1 MEIFLLIVR
10 SLMILLGSVML
21 IAFLL
26 FQLWQ
31 RIPSEG
37 IKFKVQDWIGLGAVG
52 LVFALGTNSYW
63 GLCAAV
69 PMLLAKVLSQM
80 LIQKNRVR
88 GSGRWI
94 EVQWTKMT
102 PRGFQIPQ
110 QLSKELQKL
119 PTDQHVLIPRQ
130 VGIWA
135 VKYFLKSVKKN
146 AGKGPVPMKAGQ
158 QAQAFE
164 MVERLGSNI
173 IKLEPGKTEQLALP
187 FGVLK
192 VTRL

>member
-21 IAFLL
+21 IAFML

-31 RIPSEG
+31 RVPSEG

-69 PMLLAKVLSQM
+69 PMLLAKVLSQ
-80 LIQKNRVR
+80 LIIQKNRVR

-164 MVERLGSNI
+164 MVERLGSKI

>member
-10 SLMILLGSVML
+10 SLMLVLGSLML
-21 IAFLL
+21 VVFML

-31 RIPSEG
+31 RVPSQG
-37 IKFKVQDWIGLGAVG
+37 IKFRAQDGITLGAVA
-52 LVFALGTNSYW
+52 LIFALGTNSYW
-63 GLCAAV
+63 GLAAV
-69 PMLLAKVLSQM
+69 LPMLLGKLLSQLM
-80 LIQKNRVR
+80 IQKNRVR

-110 QLSKELQKL
+110 QLGKELQKL
-119 PTDQHVLIPRQ
+119 PGDQHVLLPRQ

-146 AGKGPVPMKAGQ
+146 AGKGPVPMRAGQ

-173 IKLEPGKTEQLALP
+173 IKLEKGKTEQVALP

>member
-10 SLMILLGSVML
+10 SLMLVLGSLML
-21 IAFLL
+21 VVFML

-31 RIPSEG
+31 RVPSQG
-37 IKFKVQDWIGLGAVG
+37 IKFRAQDGITLGAVA
-52 LVFALGTNSYW
+52 LIFALGTNSYW
-63 GLCAAV
+63 GLAAVV
-69 PMLLAKVLSQM
+69 PMLLGKLLSQL

-110 QLSKELQKL
+110 QLGKELQKL
-119 PTDQHVLIPRQ
+119 PGDQHVLLPRQ

-146 AGKGPVPMKAGQ
+146 AGKGPVPMRAGQ

-173 IKLEPGKTEQLALP
+173 IKLEKGKTEQVALP

>member
-1 MEIFLLIVR
+1 MEIFLMIVR
-10 SLMILLGSVML
+10 GLMMFVGGLMFTV
-21 IAFLL
+21 FLL

-31 RIPSEG
+31 RVPSEG
-37 IKFKVQDWIGLGAVG
+37 IKFKAQDLITFGAVG
-52 LVFALGTNSYW
+52 LIFALGTNSYW
-63 GLCAAV
+63 GLLAIV
-69 PMLLAKVLSQM
+69 PMLLAKLLSQV
-80 LIQKNRVR
+80 LIQKNKVR

-119 PTDQHVLIPRQ
+119 PGDQHVLLPRQ

-146 AGKGPVPMKAGQ
+146 SSKGPVPMKASQ

-164 MVERLGSNI
+164 MVEKLGTNI
-173 IKLEPGKTEQLALP
+173 IRLEKGKTEQVALP

>member
-1 MEIFLLIVR
+1 MDIFLLIVR
-10 SLMILLGSVML
+10 SLMLVLGSLML
-21 IAFLL
+21 VVFML

-31 RIPSEG
+31 RVPSQG
-37 IKFKVQDWIGLGAVG
+37 IKFRAQDGITLGAVA
-52 LVFALGTNSYW
+52 LIFALGTNSYW
-63 GLCAAV
+63 GLAAV
-69 PMLLAKVLSQM
+69 LPMLLGKLLSQLM
-80 LIQKNRVR
+80 IQKNRVR

-110 QLSKELQKL
+110 QLGKELQKL
-119 PTDQHVLIPRQ
+119 PGDQHVLLPRQ

-146 AGKGPVPMKAGQ
+146 AGKGPVPMRAGQ

-173 IKLEPGKTEQLALP
+173 IKLEKGKTEQVALP